1 MKTTPRSDADAQ
13 KASRRT
19 LLRSGSYDAMF
30 REAVEKESRRGN
42 EMIEVSVVVY
52 DGEGGERE
60 FRDFLTNT
68 ALGAAKL
75 RHACEAVGAAVGA
88 LAKYEAGE
96 ITAADFTGNV
106 RVKIGTEKRRGW
118 PDRNVIEDYAPALVV
133 HHLRT
138 AGAS

>member
-1 MKTTPRSDADAQ
+1 MKVTIRSDAEAA

-19 LLRSGSYDAMF
+19 LLRSGSYDALI
-30 REAVEKESRRGN
+30 REAVEKELKRGN
-42 EMIEVSVVVY
+42 EMIDVSVVVY

-68 ALGAAKL
+68 TLGALKL
-75 RHACEAVGAAVGA
+75 RHACEAVGA
-88 LAKYEAGE
+88 LAKYESGDISATDFAGS
-96 ITAADFTGNV
+96 NV

-118 PDRNVIEDYAPALVV
+118 PDRNIIEDYLATASVV
-133 HHLRT
+133 HLRA

>member
-1 MKTTPRSDADAQ
+1 MKVPGWSEAEAV

-30 REAVEKESRRGN
+30 RAAVEKRSKRDN
-42 EMIEVSVVVY
+42 DMIEAGVVVY

-68 ALGAAKL
+68 SLGAAKL
-75 RHACEAVGAAVGA
+75 RHACEAVGA

-96 ITAADFTGNV
+96 ISAADFTGNV

-118 PDRNVIEDYAPALVV
+118 PDRNVIEDYAPASASGVV
-133 HHLRT
+133 HLRS
-138 AGAS
+138 AG

>member
-1 MKTTPRSDADAQ
+1 MKVPGWSEAEAV

-19 LLRSGSYDAMF
+19 LLRSGSYDALI
-30 REAVEKESRRGN
+30 REAVEKQSKRGN
-42 EMIEVSVVVY
+42 DMIEAGVVVY

-68 ALGAAKL
+68 GLGAAKL
-75 RHACEAVGAAVGA
+75 RHACEAVGA

-96 ITAADFTGNV
+96 ISAADITGNV

-118 PDRNVIEDYAPALVV
+118 PDRNVIEDYAPASASGVV
-133 HHLRT
+133 HLRS
-138 AGAS
+138 AG

>member
-1 MKTTPRSDADAQ
+1 MRTTPRSDADAQ

-30 REAVEKESRRGN
+30 REAVEKESKRGN
-42 EMIEVSVVVY
+42 EMIAVVVTVY
-52 DGEGGERE
+52 DGDGGERE

-75 RHACEAVGAAVGA
+75 RHACEAVGA

-96 ITAADFTGNV
+96 VQQDDFPGHTV
-106 RVKIGTEKRRGW
+106 RVKVGIEKKRGY
-118 PDRNVIEDYAPALVV
+118 PDRNVIEDYAPASAASGVV
-133 HHLRT
+133 QLRS
-138 AGAS
+138 AG

>member
-1 MKTTPRSDADAQ
+1 MKVVGRSEAEAA

-19 LLRSGSYDAMF
+19 LLRSGVYDALI
-30 REAVEKESRRGN
+30 REAVEKESKRGN
-42 EMIEVSVVVY
+42 EMIDVSVVVY

-68 ALGAAKL
+68 TLGALKL
-75 RHACEAVGAAVGA
+75 RHACEAVGAIS
-88 LAKYEAGE
+88 KYESGDISASDFAGR
-96 ITAADFTGNV
+96 NV

-133 HHLRT
+133 HHLRA
-138 AGAS
+138 AGGA

>member
-1 MKTTPRSDADAQ
+1 MRVTGRSEAEAV

-30 REAVEKESRRGN
+30 REAVEKESKRGN
-42 EMIEVSVVVY
+42 EMIEAVVVVY

-68 ALGAAKL
+68 TLGALKL
-75 RHACEAVGAAVGA
+75 RHACEAIGSIS
-88 LAKYEAGE
+88 KYESGD
-96 ITAADFTGNV
+96 ISAADFAGSNV

-118 PDRNVIEDYAPALVV
+118 PDRNIIEDYAPPSASGVV
-133 HHLRT
+133 QLRS
-138 AGAS
+138 AG